1 MDVLGAVRAVAP
13 PGAVVGAGVIRN
25 IVWDHLH
32 GYQRPTDLADLD
44 VAFFD
49 PLDLSEERERRI
61 EASLQQRLP
70 EVPWQAINQ
79 AGVHLWFSK
88 VFGYSVEPL
97 ASIED
102 AVATWPETATAVAV
116 RLSHADRLEVLAPC
130 GLGDLLG
137 MVLRRNPWRISY
149 ELFLKR
155 LKSKRIVEKWPR
167 VRVIYEDV
175 IPVGGRLT

>member
-1 MDVLGAVRAVAP
+1 MDVLGAVGAVAP

-32 GYQRPTDLADLD
+32 GFHRSTELADVD

-49 PLDLSEERERRI
+49 PLDVSEGREQRL
-61 EASLQQRLP
+61 ETDLQQQISD
-70 EVPWQAINQ
+70 VPWQAINQ
-79 AGVHLWFSK
+79 AGVHLWFPK

-97 ASIED
+97 TSIED

-116 RLSHADRLEVLAPC
+116 RLSHADRLEVLAPY
-130 GLGDLLG
+130 GLEDLLG
-137 MVLRRNPWRISY
+137 LVLRRNPRRVPY

-155 LKSKRIVEKWPR
+155 LKSKRILEKWPR

-175 IPVGGRLT
+175 TSAPGV